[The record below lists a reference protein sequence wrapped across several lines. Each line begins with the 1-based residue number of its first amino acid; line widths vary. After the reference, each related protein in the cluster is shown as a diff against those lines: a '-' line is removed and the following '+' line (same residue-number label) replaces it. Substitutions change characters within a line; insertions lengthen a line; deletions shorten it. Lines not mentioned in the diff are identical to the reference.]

1 MHTTSTVLSDAGNFP
16 SRSLSCTSAVNKHE
30 GRFLSCLLLLCPFA
44 QSDQGGLYGLRA
56 YQHDLSLLADIAFCM
71 LNRVSITAAASF
83 EWRMTAS
90 VSSELKTGPLPFS
103 NPKESNTY

>member
-16 SRSLSCTSAVNKHE
+16 SRSLSCTSAVKKHE

-44 QSDQGGLYGLRA
+44 QSDLGGLYGLRA

-71 LNRVSITAAASF
+71 LNMVSITAAASF

-90 VSSELKTGPLPFS
+90 VPS
-103 NPKESNTY
+103 